1 MSINAEE
8 MSIMTQKMSINTKEM
23 SINGQT
29 TQKEI
34 QHMNITKTLD
44 AKGLACPMPI
54 VRTKKAIDTINS
66 GEVLEV
72 LVTDKG
78 ALNDFAAWS
87 KAGGHTIVEQKEEA
101 GVLYFYIQKA

>member
-1 MSINAEE
+1 
-8 MSIMTQKMSINTKEM
+8 
-23 SINGQT
+23 
-29 TQKEI
+29 
-34 QHMNITKTLD
+34 MNITKTLD

-78 ALNDFAAWS
+78 ALNDFAAWAS
-87 KAGGHTIVEQKEEA
+87 KGGHTIVEQTEDA
-101 GVLYFYIQKA
+101 GVLRFLIQKA

>member
-1 MSINAEE
+1 MIKSDV
-8 MSIMTQKMSINTKEM
+8 Q
-23 SINGQT
+23 
-29 TQKEI
+29 
-34 QHMNITKTLD
+34 LD

-78 ALNDFAAWS
+78 ALNDFAAWAS
-87 KAGGHTIVEQKEEA
+87 KGGHTIVEQTED
-101 GVLYFYIQKA
+101 GDVLRFLIQKA

>member
-1 MSINAEE
+1 
-8 MSIMTQKMSINTKEM
+8 
-23 SINGQT
+23 
-29 TQKEI
+29 
-34 QHMNITKTLD
+34 MNIKQTLD

-54 VRTKKAIDTINS
+54 AKTKKAIDTLNS

-78 ALNDFAAWS
+78 ALNDFTAWAG
-87 KAGGHTIVEQKEEA
+87 AGGHTIVEQKEEA